1 MISLSSAVNNVGV
14 SYSYPEYY
22 LHIPDL
28 ENVSV
33 KGLLMMLQL
42 KWCSDFL
49 SSCFQFISNMINVN
63 MTSVCQV
70 CVLPVAVP

>member
-22 LHIPDL
+22 LHIPEL

-33 KGLLMMLQL
+33 KGLFMMSQL
-42 KWCSDFL
+42 KQCSDS

-70 CVLPVAVP
+70 CVLPVSVP